1 MPPDDEKESPA
12 ISGSAEDSDES
23 DEGTVEDDTE
33 SPTTVDVLKYGAGES
48 ATYVTVPSETGT
60 QVIGVHRRDASRS
73 RLVRTVVF
81 VALALGAALVGTLF
95 ASLAVGVA
103 VALGVAAVGAAQE
116 YLRVPPVP
124 DLVDESVLSEA
135 VDDEYDID
143 LHVDEPIKEG
153 ASVPE
158 SDPDADTEAVTDPE
172 EDARG

>member
-12 ISGSAEDSDES
+12 VSGSAGNSDGS
-23 DEGTVEDDTE
+23 DEGTSEDDTAG
-33 SPTTVDVLKYGAGES
+33 PTTVDVLKYGAGES
-48 ATYVTVPSETGT
+48 ATYVTVPSGTGT

-81 VALALGAALVGTLF
+81 VAVTLIAAIVGTLF
-95 ASLAVGVA
+95 ASLTVGVA

-135 VDDEYDID
+135 VDDEYEID
-143 LHVDEPIKEG
+143 LHVDDPIKEG

-158 SDPDADTEAVTDPE
+158 SGTDPDPDEAM
-172 EDARG
+172 